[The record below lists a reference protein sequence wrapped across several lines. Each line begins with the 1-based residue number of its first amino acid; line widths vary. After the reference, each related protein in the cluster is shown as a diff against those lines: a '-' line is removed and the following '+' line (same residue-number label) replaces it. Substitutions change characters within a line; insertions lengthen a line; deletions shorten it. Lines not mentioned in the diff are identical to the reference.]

1 MFTWN
6 FQLISKPRL
15 IDSFTQLNLDST
27 KGDILI
33 RIHTAAHYA
42 DEAVELAA
50 FIKELVPGA
59 MIFGTSTSE
68 VIVDGKLLKDRCV
81 ISVTQMNGGTIKTA
95 MLNTSSEGGSG
106 FKSPDELCQ
115 EIKEKLVSK
124 DTELLLDFVTIDYVD
139 VAGFADKTNDYFPG
153 VKLIG
158 GIADC
163 QGSNL
168 NEFPDDAFLF
178 DENGWTKSGMLVASI
193 SGKNVES
200 LSAHATGVEAIGN
213 DMEITDSLE
222 ACLLSFDGNDAGAQ
236 YRRGVGEK
244 LETKPEISGL
254 FPYAYADAPEFPVF
268 VKYTEGCLEDFYPED
283 NPEYKAFYDDNPE
296 VDKKKRRKLI
306 FCNHKVR
313 KGRKVKRAFIYDK
326 KIISDNRAMFRKIE
340 AFKKAETIFAY
351 SCIVRSIIYS
361 NCAKWEI
368 SAYENSNM
376 CGCITYG
383 EMVYA
388 DGKNVFVNGTFVAT
402 VIGERNN
409 NQSYNPYA
417 FIYTEALAYDNEE
430 LLKYLSAIEKEFEGR
445 EDNSVSATL
454 KNVVRE
460 CEQKLLVSDTANI
473 PNIAALNLDVKTKG
487 VDRLCLIDILDTISM
502 KTVYSEH
509 LINIT
514 FSNYIAKCEKFAKD
528 NNYNIY
534 YINQW
539 RLAIGAKSYMVT
551 LKEFSRK
558 MEDLQKSLFYN
569 IEEYIPIV
577 PVFSVIDNCT
587 VDNYMNAYN
596 TSKIKMTQKNLQF
609 FVIDAKDLQMDDDII
624 LERYKMVN
632 VINYAI
638 ANDKVVPHYQG
649 IYDNQNK
656 CIHHYEALMRLED
669 EDGTIYYPNSFLDV
683 ARTFGILYD
692 RISFMMIK
700 KVLERFKDSMNVG
713 VSINMGMRDIRNKE
727 IVDYIYDYLSVV
739 KHPENFI
746 FELLENEDI
755 DDYNVMINF
764 VDKIH
769 ELGGKIAID
778 DFGSGFSNL
787 QHIISL
793 QSDCIK
799 IDGSIV
805 TKCCESV
812 GAENMIAL
820 ISTWKSLTDKSIKIV
835 AEYVENEE
843 IQEKVL
849 AYDINYSQGYLFSK
863 PSPDIKVD

>member
-6 FQLISKPRL
+6 FQLISKNRL
-15 IDSFTQLNLDST
+15 IDAFGQLKLDST

-50 FIKELVPGA
+50 FLKELVPGA

-81 ISVTQMNGGTIKTA
+81 ISVTQMNGGKIKTA
-95 MLNTSSEGGSG
+95 MIDTSSEDGNGY
-106 FKSPDELCQ
+106 KTPDELCQ
-115 EIKEKLVSK
+115 EIKGKLVSQ
-124 DTELLLDFVTIDYVD
+124 DTELLLDFITIDYED
-139 VAGFADKTNDYFPG
+139 VAGFVDKTNDYFPG
-153 VKLIG
+153 VKMIG

-163 QGSNL
+163 PGSNL
-168 NEFPDDAFLF
+168 NVFPDDAFLF
-178 DENGWTKSGMLVASI
+178 DENGWTHSGMIAASI
-193 SGKNVES
+193 SGKNLES
-200 LSAHATGVEAIGN
+200 LSAYATGVDSIGN
-213 DMEITDSLE
+213 DMEITESLE
-222 ACLLSFDGNDAGAQ
+222 SCILSFDGNDAGEQ
-236 YRRGVGEK
+236 YRRGIGEK

-254 FPYAYADAPEFPVF
+254 FPYAYADDPTFPVF
-268 VKYTEGCLEDFYPED
+268 VKFTEGCLQDYYPDD
-283 NPEYKAFYDDNPE
+283 NPEYKAFYDTHPQL
-296 VDKKKRRKLI
+296 DKQKTRKMI
-306 FCNHKVR
+306 FANHKVR
-313 KGRKVKRAFIYDK
+313 KGRRLRRAFIYDK
-326 KIISDNRAMFRKIE
+326 KIINDNRAMFRKIE
-340 AFKKAETIFAY
+340 SFKKAETIFAY
-351 SCIVRSIIYS
+351 SCIVRSMIYS
-361 NCAKWEI
+361 NCAKWEV

-383 EMVYA
+383 EMINS
-388 DGKNVFVNGTFVAT
+388 DGRNKFVNGTFVAT
-402 VIGERNN
+402 VMGEANN

-417 FIYTEALAYDNEE
+417 FIYTESLANDNEE
-430 LLKYLSAIEKEFEGR
+430 LLKYLTSIEKDFEGE
-445 EDNSVSATL
+445 EDTSVSVAL

-460 CEQKLLVSDTANI
+460 CEKKLLVSDTTNI

-487 VDRLCLIDILDTISM
+487 VDRLCLIDVFDTISM
-502 KTVYSEH
+502 KTVYSDH
-509 LINIT
+509 VIKLT
-514 FSNYIAKCEKFAKD
+514 FDNYIAKCEKFAKD

-534 YINQW
+534 YTGQW

-551 LKEFSRK
+551 LKEFSGK
-558 MEDLQKSLFYN
+558 MEELQKSLFYN
-569 IEEYIPIV
+569 IEDYIPIV

-587 VDNYMNAYN
+587 VDNYLNAYN
-596 TSKIKMTQKNLQF
+596 TSIVKMSQKNLQF
-609 FVIDAKDLQMDDDII
+609 VVTDAKDLQMDDDII

-632 VINYAI
+632 IINYAI
-638 ANDKVVPHYQG
+638 ANDKVIPHYQG
-649 IYDNQNK
+649 IYDNQKK

-669 EDGTIYYPNSFLDV
+669 EEGTVYYPNSFLDV
-683 ARTFGILYD
+683 ARTFGLLYD
-692 RISFMMIK
+692 SISFLMIK
-700 KVLERFKDSMNVG
+700 KVLERFKDSEKVG
-713 VSINMGMRDIRNKE
+713 VSINLGMRDIRNKE

-739 KHPENFI
+739 KHPEIFI

-755 DDYNVMINF
+755 DDYNVMIDF
-764 VDKIH
+764 VDRIH

-805 TKCCESV
+805 KNCCDSV

-843 IQEKVL
+843 IQEKVMT
-849 AYDINYSQGYLFSK
+849 YDIDYSQGYLFSK
-863 PSPDIKVD
+863 PSPDINVD